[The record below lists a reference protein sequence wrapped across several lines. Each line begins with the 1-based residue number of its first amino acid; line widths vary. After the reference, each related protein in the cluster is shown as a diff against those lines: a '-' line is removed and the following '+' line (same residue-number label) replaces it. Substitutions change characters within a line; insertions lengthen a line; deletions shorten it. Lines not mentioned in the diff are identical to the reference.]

1 MSPVLSRRI
10 GCPSVG
16 TRGFTQKQKAQGAST
31 IEALLIAGPVRL
43 RPILMTTA
51 AMILG
56 MLPVALALGEGGEAR
71 APMAVVVI
79 GGLITST
86 VLTLVVVP
94 VVFSLIEGLRG
105 RLRGLLGRLLGSDK
119 PPSRSSTRPP
129 PRYPSPRSSK
139 APRSPAIRKCPDPQ
153 GMLEGRYPPP

>member
-1 MSPVLSRRI
+1 AIGGLFLAGQTFSIFGMVGLIMLMGVVTKHAIVL
-10 GCPSVG
+10 VD
-16 TRGFTQKQKAQGAST
+16 FTQKQTAQGAST

-79 GGLITST
+79 GGLVTST
-86 VLTLVVVP
+86 LLTLVVVP
-94 VVFSLIEGLRG
+94 VVFSLIEGLRD
-105 RLRGLLGRLLGSDK
+105 RLRRH
-119 PPSRSSTRPP
+119 RPP
-129 PRYPSPRSSK
+129 VATVITAAGGGS
-139 APRSPAIRKCPDPQ
+139 
-153 GMLEGRYPPP
+153 GGR